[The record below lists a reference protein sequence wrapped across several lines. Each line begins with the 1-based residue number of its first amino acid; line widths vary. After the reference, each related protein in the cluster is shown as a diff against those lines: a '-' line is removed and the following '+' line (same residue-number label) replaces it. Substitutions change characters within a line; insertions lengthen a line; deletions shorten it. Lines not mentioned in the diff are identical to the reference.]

1 MDWLTIEEI
10 MARSKTAE
18 GALKVSY
25 EIWNQRYQ
33 ATAKEY
39 RQAIKD
45 RKIEFGC
52 VYCGLCLFYHP
63 YCGNCPLSKSGMAC
77 RIPKSPYHQAWRASD
92 KWRIESKVRNWWV
105 WKRAAKALRD
115 KLKELMEIEPESVQG

>member
-39 RQAIKD
+39 RQAIKEG
-45 RKIEFGC
+45 KIELGYE
-52 VYCGLCLFYHP
+52 YCGLCRCYDSS
-63 YCGNCPLSKSGMAC
+63 CESCPLGKSDKHC
-77 RIPKSPYHQAWRASD
+77 RIPKSLYHQAWRASD
-92 KWRIESKVRNWWV
+92 KWRIESKVSNWWV

-115 KLKELMEIEPESVQG
+115 KLKELMEKG